1 MKKKPSTS
9 FGARCASSCLLLVAL
24 CVAMCALVGLAWAFR
39 RPKDFDAFFFF
50 RPKGGVLQRT
60 KKDYEGSSSSSSS
73 SSLSVH
79 RPAGGGDDI
88 AHPKE
93 EEEDN
98 DDDEENNNNNNNNNR
113 RRRKGPKGAQ
123 QNDDD
128 VSLCDMTRWIHGK
141 FQGDTFIPSGYTRT
155 ASLKPPRDL
164 KSTKQVY
171 HWFSKEEAQSC
182 LKNKRV
188 WVIGD
193 SYMRNLFI
201 GLMDVLRG
209 NVAKPNESITKG
221 VPEKFVKIDFLP
233 KAFGDVGRAFLKSNN
248 ITATFIGGRRFGL
261 GLYMEA
267 IKALF
272 SSIKNDDL
280 IVFNVLIHDNKRN
293 RVQSQEFKGDM
304 RKAEQY
310 YLSKVNE
317 FVDWLR
323 AQKPRAK
330 IVWSTSTSYKENK
343 VPSEFRRYQR
353 NKRIL
358 DINRKARDIWI
369 DAGFP
374 VLDVFHLTLACQAK
388 SCTEDGSHHNRM
400 VNRAKAHV
408 LMNYFCRPSSCD
420 A

>member
-39 RPKDFDAFFFF
+39 RPKDFDDAFFFF

-73 SSLSVH
+73 SLSVH
-79 RPAGGGDDI
+79 RPSGGGDDI

-98 DDDEENNNNNNNNNR
+98 DDDEENNNNNNNNR

>member
-39 RPKDFDAFFFF
+39 RPKDFDDAFFFF

-73 SSLSVH
+73 SL
-79 RPAGGGDDI
+79 PAGGGDDI
-88 AHPKE
+88 AHPEE

-98 DDDEENNNNNNNNNR
+98 DDDEENNNNNSNNR

-141 FQGDTFIPSGYTRT
+141 FQGDTFIPSGYTGT

-272 SSIKNDDL
+272 SSIKNDVL

-323 AQKPRAK
+323 AQTKGKNRLEHIDLVQEK
-330 IVWSTSTSYKENK
+330 TKCRQS
-343 VPSEFRRYQR
+343 FG
-353 NKRIL
+353 
-358 DINRKARDIWI
+358 DINEISA
-369 DAGFP
+369 
-374 VLDVFHLTLACQAK
+374 
-388 SCTEDGSHHNRM
+388 
-400 VNRAKAHV
+400 
-408 LMNYFCRPSSCD
+408 Y
-420 A
+420 

>member
-1 MKKKPSTS
+1 
-9 FGARCASSCLLLVAL
+9 
-24 CVAMCALVGLAWAFR
+24 
-39 RPKDFDAFFFF
+39 
-50 RPKGGVLQRT
+50 
-60 KKDYEGSSSSSSS
+60 
-73 SSLSVH
+73 
-79 RPAGGGDDI
+79 
-88 AHPKE
+88 
-93 EEEDN
+93 
-98 DDDEENNNNNNNNNR
+98 
-113 RRRKGPKGAQ
+113 
-123 QNDDD
+123 
-128 VSLCDMTRWIHGK
+128 
-141 FQGDTFIPSGYTRT
+141 
-155 ASLKPPRDL
+155 L
-164 KSTKQVY
+164 KSTKQLY

-188 WVIGD
+188 WVIDD

-209 NVAKPNESITKG
+209 NVAKPNESIMKG

-272 SSIKNDDL
+272 LHIRNDDL

-293 RVQSQEFKGDM
+293 RVQSQEFNGDM

-323 AQKPRAK
+323 AQKPKAK

-408 LMNYFCRPSSCD
+408 LLNYFCRPSSCD

>member
-1 MKKKPSTS
+1 MMMKKKLRSSSTS
-9 FGARCASSCLLLVAL
+9 GGNNAGWWWCASCLLLVAGGTL
-24 CVAMCALVGLAWAFR
+24 LAFWGARRTDFDDFFR
-39 RPKDFDAFFFF
+39 PFRMVVLQQRTKDFD
-50 RPKGGVLQRT
+50 
-60 KKDYEGSSSSSSS
+60 EGSSSSSS
-73 SSLSVH
+73 LSGVH
-79 RPAGGGDDI
+79 RPAGGDDI
-88 AHPKE
+88 IANPKE
-93 EEEDN
+93 EDN
-98 DDDEENNNNNNNNNR
+98 DDEENNND

-123 QNDDD
+123 NDDD
-128 VSLCDMTRWIHGK
+128 DEFSLCDMTHWIHGK
-141 FQGDTFIPSGYTRT
+141 FQGDNFIPSGYTRT

-164 KSTKQVY
+164 KSTKQLY

-233 KAFGDVGRAFLKSNN
+233 KAFGDVGRAALKSNN

-272 SSIKNDDL
+272 LHIRNDDL

-293 RVQSQEFKGDM
+293 RVQSQEFNGDM

-323 AQKPRAK
+323 AQKPKAK

-408 LMNYFCRPSSCD
+408 LLNYFCRPSSCD

>member
-98 DDDEENNNNNNNNNR
+98 DDDEENNNNNNNNR

-193 SYMRNLFI
+193 SYMRN
-201 GLMDVLRG
+201 
-209 NVAKPNESITKG
+209 
-221 VPEKFVKIDFLP
+221 
-233 KAFGDVGRAFLKSNN
+233 
-248 ITATFIGGRRFGL
+248 
-261 GLYMEA
+261 
-267 IKALF
+267 
-272 SSIKNDDL
+272 
-280 IVFNVLIHDNKRN
+280 
-293 RVQSQEFKGDM
+293 
-304 RKAEQY
+304 
-310 YLSKVNE
+310 
-317 FVDWLR
+317 
-323 AQKPRAK
+323 
-330 IVWSTSTSYKENK
+330 
-343 VPSEFRRYQR
+343 
-353 NKRIL
+353 
-358 DINRKARDIWI
+358 
-369 DAGFP
+369 
-374 VLDVFHLTLACQAK
+374 
-388 SCTEDGSHHNRM
+388 
-400 VNRAKAHV
+400 
-408 LMNYFCRPSSCD
+408 
-420 A
+420 